1 MLNITLEF
9 DEVTIASDLNDMVA
23 DITNDIRTN
32 TDKVL
37 STTEKNELNLYYVAC
52 SRAKKVLN
60 NAILLE
66 PWGQLELD
74 LG

>member
-23 DITNDIRTN
+23 DIINDIRTN
-32 TDKVL
+32 PDKVL

>member
-32 TDKVL
+32 PDKVL
-37 STTEKNELNLYYVAC
+37 SVAERNELNLYYVSC